1 MDKVFIKRSVKKSK
15 VFNFALRGDWGEFT
29 ECMKILK
36 VLDLDK
42 HGIQFLCIRDEGT
55 SDIDGK
61 MHITGLI
68 EMKEGKT
75 VDGVIRFF
83 RNLDIRLWDCI
94 SMVAV
99 CNDVNLWLKH
109 KKKIRFA
116 GAVLEKGTLTVPPY
130 SPLFNGS

>member
-1 MDKVFIKRSVKKSK
+1 MRMDKVFIKRSVKKSK

-61 MHITGLI
+61 MHIKGLI
-68 EMKEGKT
+68 EMKEGTT

-83 RNLDIRLWDCI
+83 RNLDIRLWECTSVI
-94 SMVAV
+94 SM
-99 CNDVNLWLKH
+99 CEDVNSWLNH
-109 KKKIRFA
+109 KKKNRFA
-116 GAVLEKGTLTVPPY
+116 GAVLEKGILTVPQ
-130 SPLFNGS
+130 

>member
-42 HGIQFLCIRDEGT
+42 HSIQFLCIRDEGT

-61 MHITGLI
+61 MHITELV
-68 EMKEGKT
+68 EMKEGTT
-75 VDGVIRFF
+75 VDEVIRFF

-94 SMVAV
+94 SVVAV
-99 CNDVNLWLKH
+99 CNDVNLWLNH
-109 KKKIRFA
+109 NKKIRFA
-116 GAVLEKGTLTVPPY
+116 GAVLKKGILTVPQ
-130 SPLFNGS
+130 

>member
-15 VFNFALRGDWGEFT
+15 VFNFVLRGDWDECT
-29 ECMKILK
+29 ECMNILN

-55 SDIDGK
+55 SNIDGT
-61 MHITGLI
+61 MHIKGLI
-68 EMKEGKT
+68 EMKEGTT

-94 SMVAV
+94 SMVTV
-99 CNDVNLWLKH
+99 CNDVNLWLH
-109 KKKIRFA
+109 QNKKIRFA
-116 GAVLEKGTLTVPPY
+116 GAVLEKGILTVPR
-130 SPLFNGS
+130 

>member
-61 MHITGLI
+61 MHIKGLI
-68 EMKEGKT
+68 EMKEGTT

-94 SMVAV
+94 SVVAV
-99 CNDVNLWLKH
+99 CNDVNLWLNH
-109 KKKIRFA
+109 NKKIRFA
-116 GAVLEKGTLTVPPY
+116 GAVLEKGILTVPQ
-130 SPLFNGS
+130 